1 MLRLTSRLIGR
12 HQLQLFQ
19 YYPYVLRYLNSHDKD
34 KIGEIFAMI
43 IESCHEL
50 VPPEEVKPI
59 IERIEQNYITEY
71 CSAQHITIGL
81 NAVREI
87 LQRMPLALEKPQVEY
102 LVEFRANKNKSV
114 VAAAKSL
121 INYFRD
127 VCPQMLPKKHV
138 GRFTDLEETKTPM
151 VFGQTKMAYN
161 IDGIELLKEGD
172 AVATERM
179 LDNEDLRKI
188 KYRQLKKAVQK
199 VDRKR
204 FRDSSDESADSDNE
218 EQSELEGIDS

>member
-1 MLRLTSRLIGR
+1 M
-12 HQLQLFQ
+12 
-19 YYPYVLRYLNSHDKD
+19 
-34 KIGEIFAMI
+34 
-43 IESCHEL
+43 
-50 VPPEEVKPI
+50 
-59 IERIEQNYITEY
+59 
-71 CSAQHITIGL
+71 
-81 NAVREI
+81 
-87 LQRMPLALEKPQVEY
+87 ALEKPQVEY
-102 LVEFRANKNKSV
+102 LVDFRANKNKSV

-161 IDGIELLKEGD
+161 IDGIELLKEGEG
-172 AVATERM
+172 VATERM
-179 LDNEDLRKI
+179 LDNEDLRRI

-204 FRDSSDESADSDNE
+204 FRDSSDDESADSGSDGE
-218 EQSELEGIDS
+218 EGELEGMDSEEMEQMESEMSEEGMESDVEGMESEMVEEEGEAEMLEGKEDRVEEDSYNSEDWRSESEMNSSEMGSSDESIPDSDE